1 MILALIIAQAS
12 PTPAAPAPTSAVTTA
27 PAPTASPIPAAS
39 PSPAAT
45 PIAFNYVVDPPVPA
59 TGPGIREIA
68 VTEQT
73 LHPGGPWAMR
83 VTTTSDITV
92 VSVELYSLH
101 FNLFPVGDPGSGVFA
116 AMGTVP
122 QAPSQYLDRT
132 YNVTV
137 VGFTAD
143 GRRASANVS
152 VRLAR

>member
-12 PTPAAPAPTSAVTTA
+12 PTPAPP
-27 PAPTASPIPAAS
+27 P

-45 PIAFNYVVDPPVPA
+45 ASPTATPAATATPITFTYIVDPPVPA
-59 TGPGIREIA
+59 SGPGIREIA

-73 LHPGGPWAMR
+73 LHAGGPWAMR
-83 VTTTSDITV
+83 VTTTADVTV

-122 QAPSQYLDRT
+122 QAPAQYLDRSYT
-132 YNVTV
+132 VTV
-137 VGFTAD
+137 VGTTAD
-143 GRRASANVS
+143 GRRATANVS